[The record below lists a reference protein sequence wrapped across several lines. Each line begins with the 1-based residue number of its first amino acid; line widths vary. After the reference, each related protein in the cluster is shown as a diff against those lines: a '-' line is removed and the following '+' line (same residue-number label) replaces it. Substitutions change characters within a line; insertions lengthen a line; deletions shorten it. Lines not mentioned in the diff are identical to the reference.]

1 MLGLKLC
8 ADNLVGGELLKGI
21 SGGEK
26 RRLTLAEALL
36 SDVSVLYAD
45 EPLRC
50 VSILCSRKLS
60 WLSGRGRT
68 ADLTPTQR

>member
-1 MLGLKLC
+1 MPAAQHVSRAEAVIRMLGLKLC

-45 EPLRC
+45 EPLRS
-50 VSILCSRKLS
+50 VPYFLSRTLS
-60 WLSGRGRT
+60 
-68 ADLTPTQR
+68 